1 MFNNVILSTKNVDV
15 VVDDIAEKVASKL
28 SLLFFNN
35 PQVLKN
41 DEEFLTIDEAA
52 KLLTLSKQTI
62 YGLVSKS
69 TIPHLKKGKRLY
81 FLKKDLI
88 TWILQGKRKT
98 KAELDANIH
107 KIINKKQKD

>member
-1 MFNNVILSTKNVDV
+1 M
-15 VVDDIAEKVASKL
+15 
-28 SLLFFNN
+28 
-35 PQVLKN
+35 
-41 DEEFLTIDEAA
+41 DEAA

-98 KAELDANIH
+98 QSRELDANIH
-107 KIINKKQKD
+107 NIINKNKRLNHE